1 MGGVKA
7 VECIKQGANDY
18 VRKESLGRLSISVI
32 RALQE
37 RDLKNERRYEK
48 QHLADKI
55 EELARSNQDLE
66 QFAYVA
72 SHDLQEPLRMVS
84 AYTQLLAESYGD
96 RLDDQAKKY
105 IHYAV
110 DGATRMQTLIQ
121 DLLTYSRAGGLDV
134 ERQETDSAQIL
145 AQTID
150 NLQAAIRENGAL
162 VTFENL
168 PVIAINGSQL
178 RQVFQNLL
186 SNALKFHGD
195 DAPLIHIS
203 AQDKGTDW
211 LFSVADNGIGIDP
224 EHEKII
230 FAVFHRLHT
239 RAEYS
244 GNGIGLA
251 ICKKI
256 VERHGGR
263 IFVESSPGNGCTFSF
278 TVPIGEQRSP

>member
-1 MGGVKA
+1 M
-7 VECIKQGANDY
+7 
-18 VRKESLGRLSISVI
+18 
-32 RALQE
+32 
-37 RDLKNERRYEK
+37 
-48 QHLADKI
+48 
-55 EELARSNQDLE
+55 
-66 QFAYVA
+66 
-72 SHDLQEPLRMVS
+72 
-84 AYTQLLAESYGD
+84 
-96 RLDDQAKKY
+96 
-105 IHYAV
+105 
-110 DGATRMQTLIQ
+110 
-121 DLLTYSRAGGLDV
+121 
-134 ERQETDSAQIL
+134 
-145 AQTID
+145 
-150 NLQAAIRENGAL
+150 

-256 VERHGGR
+256 VERHGGI
-263 IFVESSPGNGCTFSF
+263 IFANGIPGKGSTFTIILPAENSA
-278 TVPIGEQRSP
+278 Q

>member
-1 MGGVKA
+1 
-7 VECIKQGANDY
+7 
-18 VRKESLGRLSISVI
+18 
-32 RALQE
+32 
-37 RDLKNERRYEK
+37 
-48 QHLADKI
+48 
-55 EELARSNQDLE
+55 
-66 QFAYVA
+66 
-72 SHDLQEPLRMVS
+72 
-84 AYTQLLAESYGD
+84 
-96 RLDDQAKKY
+96 
-105 IHYAV
+105 
-110 DGATRMQTLIQ
+110 MQTLIQ

-134 ERQETDSAQIL
+134 EPQETDAARVL

-168 PVIAINGSQL
+168 PVIAFNGSQL

-195 DAPLIHIS
+195 DAPLIHIR
-203 AQDKGTDW
+203 AQDKGFEW

-224 EHEKII
+224 EHAKII

-263 IFVESSPGNGCTFSF
+263 IFVESTPEHGCTFSF
-278 TVPIGEQRSP
+278 TVPVRELRSPKK